1 MVGYPERVDVCINYR
16 NDNLHFFLL
25 LPCLLSALVVVVVIV
40 CLVWPN
46 PLVSLREIVQL
57 QAADDAT
64 QGDWMGGPEGRAL
77 ESTMSLSLF
86 LSVYPWT
93 LRELSGLTTCLFVYL
108 LRPWNGRWV
117 ERISCIIHL
126 EVVIFLVPRKSPR
139 ARPRFVPQTTN
150 GWIWILSLLF
160 VNWIVKQWI
169 IIRHPIITYFDI
181 AN

>member
-25 LPCLLSALVVVVVIV
+25 LPCLLSAIVVVVVIV
-40 CLVWPN
+40 CLVSDQIHSSVFEKSYN
-46 PLVSLREIVQL
+46 YKQQMMPLKEIEWEAQKDVPWNL
-57 QAADDAT
+57 QC
-64 QGDWMGGPEGRAL
+64 L
-77 ESTMSLSLF
+77 SLS

-93 LRELSGLTTCLFVYL
+93 LGELSGLTTCLFVYL